1 MVAGVQQAAA
11 HIASAAKKQHEQE
24 VGLGCETFSLLFCD
38 PLPPWRLHL
47 LTVPHSA
54 THWGPNVPTQEPVG
68 EDFTFKPHPFLAYD
82 DDDPEL
88 TLSPW
93 LSMSP

>member
-24 VGLGCETFSLLFCD
+24 VGLGCETFRLLFCD

-47 LTVPHSA
+47 LTVLHSA
-54 THWGPNVPTQEPVG
+54 THWGPSVPTQEPVG
-68 EDFTFKPHPFLAYD
+68 EDFTFKPHPFLA
-82 DDDPEL
+82 
-88 TLSPW
+88 
-93 LSMSP
+93 